1 MATIGVI
8 PARME
13 SSRFPGKPLKL
24 IHGFSMVGHVYKRA
38 KLCSDL
44 DEVYVATCNKEIF
57 DFITSIGGKAI
68 MTKNT
73 HERCT
78 DRTFEAIEKIENQEG
93 LKIKAVVMIQGDEPM
108 VTPEMITASVGPI
121 LDTSENTLVTNLTS
135 RMLSEKEHVDPNEVK
150 VVFDKNWNALYFS
163 REPIPSNKKFNGDLP
178 MWKQVCV
185 ITFTRKFLEVYS
197 SLEPTPL
204 EIVESVD
211 MNRVLEHGYN
221 VKLVETKEE
230 SFAVDTQD
238 DLNFVEEKM
247 KNDSL
252 MKNYLE

>member
-1 MATIGVI
+1 MSLIAVI
-8 PARME
+8 PARLE

-24 IHGFSMVGHVYKRA
+24 IHGLPMVGHVYKRA
-38 KLCSDL
+38 RMCKEL
-44 DEVYVATCNKEIF
+44 DEVYVATCNLEIF
-57 DFITSIGGKAI
+57 DFIISIGGKAI

-78 DRTFEAIEKIENQEG
+78 DRTFEAIKKIENEEG
-93 LKIKAVVMIQGDEPM
+93 KKIDAIVMIQGDEPM
-108 VTPEMITASVGPI
+108 VTPEMIRASLGPI
-121 LDTSENTLVTNLTS
+121 VSGSEDVVVTNLTS
-135 RMLSEKEHVDPNEVK
+135 KIASEKEHADPNEVK

-163 REPIPSNKKFNGDLP
+163 REPIPSNKKFSGDLP

-185 ITFTRKFLEVYS
+185 ITFTRNFLEEYS

-211 MNRVLEHGYN
+211 MNRVLEHGYS
-221 VKLVETKEE
+221 VKLIETKEE

-238 DLNFVEEKM
+238 DLKFVEKKM
-247 KNDSL
+247 KNDLL
-252 MKNYLE
+252 MKSYLE